1 MLAHRL
7 LKEESILIIQPR
19 GALERTD
26 FSGLAARIDPY
37 IKQTGG
43 LDGVMVE
50 AQSFP
55 GWSDFAAL
63 VSHLRF
69 VRDHHR
75 AIDKVAVVA
84 DSKMLTLIPTVAGHF
99 VNAEV
104 RHYRSTEREAALSWL
119 RRPRTT

>member
-7 LKEESILIIQPR
+7 LEDEAILIIKPK
-19 GALERTD
+19 GALERSD

-37 IKQTGG
+37 IEHAGG

-75 AIDKVAVVA
+75 VIDKVAVVA
-84 DSKMLTLIPTVAGHF
+84 DSKMLTLVPTVAGHF

-104 RHYRSTEREAALSWL
+104 RHYSSGDREAALSWL
-119 RRPRTT
+119 RRPRAI